1 MSIYKAGNPRKMT
14 KFRHF
19 VKSLLKLTFALAV
32 VLFAL
37 GQFNFYVPFLFISW
51 ASLAFFLLLTLVS
64 GYYNSR
70 SIKKPFFLNIF
81 FGTLLIKFILSAAF
95 IFTYFEIVEPDR
107 LAILPIMVIFFAYK
121 ASETILLVRF
131 ARDMPSEFED

>member
-1 MSIYKAGNPRKMT
+1 MT

-37 GQFNFYVPFLFISW
+37 GFFKFFIPYIVISW
-51 ASLAFFLLLTLVS
+51 LSLAFFLALTLFS

-81 FGTLLIKFILSAAF
+81 FITLGLKFGLSMAF
-95 IFTYFEIVEPDR
+95 IFTYFYLFEPTKYV
-107 LAILPIMVIFFAYK
+107 ILPMMVIFFAYK
-121 ASETILLVRF
+121 ISETLLLVRF
-131 ARDMPSEFED
+131 AKDLPGEV

>member
-1 MSIYKAGNPRKMT
+1 MT

-19 VKSLLKLTFALAV
+19 VKSLLKLTFAMAV

-37 GQFNFYVPFLFISW
+37 GFFSFFFPYIVISW
-51 ASLAFFLLLTLVS
+51 VSLAFFLALTMFS

-81 FGTLLIKFILSAAF
+81 FGTLAVKFILSLGF
-95 IFTYFEIVEPDR
+95 IFTYFILFDPTKWV
-107 LAILPIMVIFFAYK
+107 ILPIMFIFFAYK
-121 ASETILLVRF
+121 SSETLLLVRF
-131 ARDMPSEFED
+131 AKDLPDEGFED

>member
-1 MSIYKAGNPRKMT
+1 MT

-19 VKSLLKLTFALAV
+19 VKSLLKLTFAMAV

-37 GQFNFYVPFLFISW
+37 GFFKFFFPYLIISW
-51 ASLAFFLLLTLVS
+51 FSLAFFLALTIFS

-81 FGTLLIKFILSAAF
+81 FGTLAVKFVLSLVF
-95 IFTYFEIVEPDR
+95 IFIYFIIFDPTKWV
-107 LAILPIMVIFFAYK
+107 ILPIMFIFFAYK
-121 ASETILLVRF
+121 SSETLLLVRF
-131 ARDMPSEFED
+131 ARDLPDDGMPL

>member
-1 MSIYKAGNPRKMT
+1 MT

-37 GQFNFYVPFLFISW
+37 GFFKFCIPYIVISW
-51 ASLAFFLLLTLVS
+51 LSLAFFLALTLFS

-81 FGTLLIKFILSAAF
+81 FITLGLKFGLSMAF
-95 IFTYFEIVEPDR
+95 IFTYFYLFEPTKYV
-107 LAILPIMVIFFAYK
+107 ILPMMVIFFAYK
-121 ASETILLVRF
+121 ISETLLLVRF
-131 ARDMPSEFED
+131 AKDLPGE

>member
-1 MSIYKAGNPRKMT
+1 MT

-19 VKSLLKLTFALAV
+19 VKSMLKLTFALAV

-37 GQFNFYVPFLFISW
+37 GFFKFFIPFIVISW
-51 ASLAFFLLLTLVS
+51 VSLAFFLALTMFS

-81 FGTLLIKFILSAAF
+81 FGTLAIKFFLSLVF
-95 IFTYFEIVEPDR
+95 IFTYFIVFNPIKWV
-107 LAILPIMVIFFAYK
+107 ILPIMFIFFAYK
-121 ASETILLVRF
+121 GSETLLLARF
-131 ARDMPSEFED
+131 AKDLPKDGMEV

>member
-1 MSIYKAGNPRKMT
+1 MT

-37 GQFNFYVPFLFISW
+37 GFFNFFFPYIVISW
-51 ASLAFFLLLTLVS
+51 VSLAFFLALTMFS

-81 FGTLLIKFILSAAF
+81 FGTLAVKFILSLGF
-95 IFTYFEIVEPDR
+95 IFTYFILFDPTKWV
-107 LAILPIMVIFFAYK
+107 ILPIMFIFFAYK
-121 ASETILLVRF
+121 SSETLLLVRF
-131 ARDMPSEFED
+131 AKDLPDEGWED